1 VIICPTPSEGGVPTG
16 SHITA
21 LVFEFLWQQ
30 GGIPVGEE
38 FLWQQGG
45 IPVGEEFLWQQGGIP
60 LATGRNS
67 LASPAE
73 PGRIPGYLF
82 PPSV

>member
-21 LVFEFLWQQ
+21 LVF
-30 GGIPVGEE
+30 E